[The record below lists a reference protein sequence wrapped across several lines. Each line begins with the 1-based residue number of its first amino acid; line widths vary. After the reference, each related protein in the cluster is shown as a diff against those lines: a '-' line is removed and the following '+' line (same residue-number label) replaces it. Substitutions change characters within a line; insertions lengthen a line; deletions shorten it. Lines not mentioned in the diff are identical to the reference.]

1 MSDELFDLVGLDADD
16 HEAQEAIAD
25 AQSVSD
31 LITTLVWMRCAAGLS
46 QKVVAERMGTTQSAV
61 SELERVA
68 TDPHVSTLQRFSRAV
83 GAKLNL
89 IATLDG
95 GWTQLG
101 HKRISA
107 GTQVDDLE
115 TDESSGVD
123 APWQSFAQGKTAIR
137 IVG

>member
-1 MSDELFDLVGLDADD
+1 MADELFDLVGLDPDD
-16 HEAQEAIAD
+16 HETQEAVAD

-31 LITTLVWMRCAAGLS
+31 LITALVRIRCAAGLS

-101 HKRISA
+101 HERISA
-107 GTQVDDLE
+107 GRQIDDLD
-115 TDESSGVD
+115 TDESSGLD
-123 APWQSFAQGKTAIR
+123 TPWQSLAQGKTAIR